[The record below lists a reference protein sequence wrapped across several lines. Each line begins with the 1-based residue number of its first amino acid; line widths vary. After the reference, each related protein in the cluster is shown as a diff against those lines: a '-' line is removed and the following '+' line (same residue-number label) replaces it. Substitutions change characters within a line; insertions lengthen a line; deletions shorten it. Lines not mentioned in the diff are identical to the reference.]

1 MTQYIIRRLMQA
13 VLVLVGVTFLVFIVM
28 YQTGDPVLLMASP
41 DASQEE
47 IETMRRVMGFDRPW
61 YVQYADFMSG
71 AIRLDFGD
79 SMRQGQ
85 PVFGLILERLPA
97 TLSLA
102 FTAFAFSILV
112 SIPIGIISATK
123 RNSIWDNLT
132 MGFALVG
139 QSLPVFFLGVMLIW
153 IFAGLLN
160 WMPSSGRGGT
170 DADLLERAQHLILPA
185 ITLGTFSLAQNARL
199 VRSSLLEVLGMDYVK
214 TARAKGL
221 SENIVILRHALRNA
235 LIPVITVMGL
245 QFGILLGGAVI
256 TEQVFAWP
264 GIGLLTIRGIQQ
276 QDFPLV
282 VGAVTVIAGIFV
294 VLNLIVDLTYGFLDP
309 RVRYN

>member
-1 MTQYIIRRLMQA
+1 
-13 VLVLVGVTFLVFIVM
+13 
-28 YQTGDPVLLMASP
+28 
-41 DASQEE
+41 
-47 IETMRRVMGFDRPW
+47 MRRVMGFDRPW
-61 YVQYADFMSG
+61 YVQYGDFMSG
-71 AIRLDFGD
+71 AVRLDFGD

-85 PVFGLILERLPA
+85 PVFNLILSRLPA
-97 TLSLA
+97 TLTLA
-102 FTAFAFSILV
+102 FAAFVFSVCI

-132 MGFALVG
+132 MGFALIG

-160 WMPSSGRGGT
+160 WLPSSGRG
-170 DADLLERAQHLILPA
+170 DPELLSRMKHLILPA

-199 VRSSLLEVLGMDYVK
+199 VRSSLLEVLGLDYVK
-214 TARAKGL
+214 TARSKGL
-221 SENIVILRHALRNA
+221 TENAVILRHALRNA
-235 LIPVITVMGL
+235 LIPVVTVMGL

-256 TEQVFAWP
+256 TETVFAWP
-264 GIGLLTIRGIQQ
+264 GIGLLIIRAIQQ

-282 VGAVTVIAGIFV
+282 VGAVTVIAAIFV
-294 VLNLIVDLTYGFLDP
+294 FLNLVVDLTYGFLDP